1 MSNRRSILLV
11 LSLLVSANLLACT
24 VIEDIGL
31 IGGPTKPTVQ
41 ILSPPSG
48 SQVTLGLQ
56 VEVQFQASD
65 AVGVVR
71 VELEAD
77 GELVDSQRSPAAEG
91 QPTMTGVLRWS
102 PTTPGTH
109 TLIVYAYNRD
119 GVASDAVGVSIIAME
134 EPGLGPQLPPPVA
147 TPVPPTPGEAAATL
161 VPPPPTDTPIPPTP
175 ESPAATHTSVP
186 PTPAPPTPV
195 PPTRVPPRPTTPS
208 LACPT
213 LTIIVPDAVLG
224 PPSRPFGIQFQR
236 VGELPSGYGYVVEYS
251 WDAVAWER
259 QDPVPA
265 SVRQDGAYWMADAR
279 GLGVAGMSYWRLC
292 LVNLDN
298 LGAPSVC
305 CTPPWAI
312 KHTG

>member
-11 LSLLVSANLLACT
+11 LGLLVSASLLACT
-24 VIEDIGL
+24 TIEDIGL
-31 IGGPTKPTVQ
+31 IGGASEPTVG
-41 ILSPPSG
+41 ILFPPSG
-48 SQVTLGLQ
+48 SQVALGQ
-56 VEVQFQASD
+56 PVEVQFQASD

-77 GELVDSQRSPAAEG
+77 GELVDSQSSPVAEG

-109 TLIVYAYNRD
+109 TLIVHAYNRD
-119 GVASDAVGVSIIAME
+119 GVPSDAAGVSIIAME
-134 EPGLGPQLPPPVA
+134 EPGLGPQLPPAVATPVSPAPGEPTA
-147 TPVPPTPGEAAATL
+147 TPVPPM
-161 VPPPPTDTPIPPTP
+161 PTDTPIPPAP
-175 ESPAATHTSVP
+175 EPPTATHTSVP
-186 PTPAPPTPV
+186 PTAV
-195 PPTRVPPRPTTPS
+195 PPTRVPPRPTAPS

-236 VGELPSGYGYVVEYS
+236 VGELPTGYGYVVEYS

-292 LVNLDN
+292 LVKLDN